1 MIYSYGVTQ
10 QGHYHIKNN
19 IVCQDAHS
27 ICKVSDDLCF
37 AAVAD
42 GLGSE
47 LYTDVASKIASSS
60 VTEYCKEH
68 ITIDSPEE
76 TILSEIKAAFD
87 YALNSVLAEA
97 KKNGHDENQY
107 DTTLSLIVYIKD
119 KIYFGQSG
127 DSGIVAL
134 KKNGEYVAI
143 TEQQRDENG
152 CVFPLCFKDKW
163 VFGKSDDV
171 ASVLL
176 ATDGMLETLFT
187 SLLFGEEINIYV
199 VLAQYLMDN
208 SSLGFAEGNEKEV
221 QEKISRFVAN
231 IGEAQ
236 VNDDKKIVC
245 VLNTSVETSRK
256 EDDYY
261 KVPDWV
267 ALKKKKDEVFRRLAY
282 PHLYKENTEDNNP
295 TNSTKEDDNTN

>member
-10 QGHYHIKNN
+10 QGYYHIKNN

-47 LYTDVASKIASSS
+47 LYTDIASKIASSCA
-60 VTEYCKEH
+60 TEYCKEH
-68 ITIDSPEE
+68 IYADSSEE
-76 TILSEIKAAFD
+76 TILAEIKAAFD
-87 YALNSVLAEA
+87 YGLNSVLAEA

-107 DTTLSLIVYIKD
+107 DTTLSLVAYIND

-163 VFGKSDDV
+163 EFGKAEDV

-176 ATDGMLETLFT
+176 ATDGMLETLFP
-187 SLLFGEEINIYV
+187 SLLFGEEVNIYV

-208 SSLGFAEGNEKEV
+208 LSLGFCEGNEKEV
-221 QEKISRFVAN
+221 EEKISRFVGG

-236 VNDDKKIVC
+236 VNDDKTIVC

-261 KVPDWV
+261 QVPDWV
-267 ALKKKKDEVFRRLAY
+267 ALKKKKDEEFRRLAY
-282 PHLYKENTEDNNP
+282 PHLYKKNTEDNK
-295 TNSTKEDDNTN
+295 SSDSGEEESAEK